1 MRPEALRT
9 LLLIALAALPT
20 PLGAQSSRTPG
31 AVEAGLILR
40 QLDGV
45 KRVLVVAAHP
55 DDEDT
60 ALMAALARGWGAEVA
75 YFALTRGEGGQN
87 LIGPE
92 LGEGLGI
99 VRTGEL
105 LAARGIDGAVQR
117 FSRAYDFGYSKT
129 AEETF
134 RQWPREELVRD
145 LVWAIRSFRPQV
157 LVSIFSGTPRD
168 GHGQHQAAGLAAL
181 DAWAAAGDPARF
193 PGQLEA
199 GLEPWTPVKLYRRTY
214 FDPENATLAMPTGNL
229 DPLLGRSHHQIAME
243 ARSRHRSQDFGT
255 AQAPGPRDTHL
266 ALLETRVPSGPD
278 DPILTGVDTTLA
290 TLARDLGEEGRPL
303 VAGYR
308 ESVARARGSLA
319 VERPAGAFPALAA
332 ARRSLDS
339 LIDLPGARSGEL
351 GRELERRRRLLDR
364 ALLAAA
370 GTRVELR
377 SRDDV
382 LVPGQEVLVEAR
394 VWSGRGATV
403 TLDAP
408 GIRAPAGWEVA
419 PLAPD
424 VTTDEEDEGG
434 FGRLFRPRETLADP
448 AATAAVDPG
457 TVALWRYEVR
467 VPADEPPSQPYFLER
482 PRDGALYRWPEN
494 ADVRTRPFGA
504 PLLEAA
510 VEATLALDGVETR
523 IAVRE
528 EVRYRGV
535 DKAAGEFWRP
545 LAVAPRV
552 SVEPE
557 AGLWVWPVDDTRPR
571 EVVFRLLGRDP
582 GGVSG
587 TLALEVPDGWRAE
600 PAAGNFA
607 LAGDGSEIRLRF
619 IVSPPESPAEGEFA
633 LRPIVEAGAA
643 RGEGVSI
650 RIIDYPHIEP
660 RLVSSPATIRVVR
673 LPVQVAERR
682 VGYVMGSGDDGP
694 EATRQLGL
702 DVTPLEP
709 GELEGARLDRFD
721 TIVLGVRAYEVR
733 PDLRAAN
740 GSLLAWVERGGTLV
754 VQYNKYEFNDGDYAP
769 YPLRIDAPAPRVTDE
784 TAPVALLDPEA
795 APVSWPN
802 RIRPSDFD
810 GWVQERGLYFPSEW
824 GEPYR
829 PLLSMADP
837 GEEPRL
843 GSLLVAPYGDGLYVH
858 TSLSFFRQLPAGV
871 PGAYRLWA
879 NLLSVDGERWRRSVA
894 DVRAGGR

>member
-1 MRPEALRT
+1 MPRQALRT
-9 LLLIALAALPT
+9 LFLIALAALPT

-31 AVEAGLILR
+31 AIEAGLILR

-60 ALMAALARGWGAEVA
+60 ALMATLARGWGAEVA

-105 LAARGIDGAVQR
+105 LAARSIDGAVQR

-129 AEETF
+129 AAETF
-134 RQWPREELVRD
+134 RQWPRDELVRD

-181 DAWAAAGDPARF
+181 DAWTAAGDPARF
-193 PGQLEA
+193 PDQLEA
-199 GLEPWTPVKLYRRTY
+199 GLAPWTPLKLYRRTF
-214 FDPENATLAMPTGNL
+214 FDPENATLAMPTGSL

-266 ALLETRVPSGPD
+266 ALLETRVRSGPG

-290 TLARDLGEEGRPL
+290 PLARGLGEEGRRL

-308 ESVARARGSLA
+308 ESLSRARGALA
-319 VERPAGAFPALAA
+319 VEHPGRAFPDLAA
-332 ARRSLDS
+332 ARRTLDS
-339 LIDLPGARSGEL
+339 LLAFPGARAGEL

-364 ALLAAA
+364 ALLAVT
-370 GTRVELR
+370 GTRIELR
-377 SRDDV
+377 AHDDV
-382 LVPGQEVLVEAR
+382 LVPGQDVLVEAR

-403 TLDAP
+403 TLEAP
-408 GIRAPAGWEVA
+408 GVRGPAEWAVA
-419 PLAPD
+419 PLSPD
-424 VTTDEEDEGG
+424 VTTEEEDEGG
-434 FGRLFRPRETLADP
+434 FGRFFRPEETFADP
-448 AATAAVDPG
+448 ASTVIVAPG
-457 TVALWRYEVR
+457 SVALWRYEVR
-467 VPADEPPSQPYFLER
+467 VPADALPSQPYFLER
-482 PRDGALYRWPEN
+482 PRDGAMYRWPDD
-494 ADVRTRPFGA
+494 AALRTRAFG
-504 PLLEAA
+504 PPPLEAG
-510 VEATLALDGVETR
+510 VEATLALDGIETR
-523 IAVRE
+523 VDVRE
-528 EVRYRGV
+528 EIRYRGV

-545 LAVAPRV
+545 LALAPRV

-571 EVVFRLLGRDP
+571 EVAVRLLGRDP
-582 GGVSG
+582 NGVSG
-587 TLALEVPDGWRAE
+587 TLELEVPEGWRAE
-600 PAAGNFA
+600 PAARAFE
-607 LAGDGSEIRLRF
+607 LAGDGAESRMLF
-619 IVSPPESPAEGEFA
+619 TVSPPATPAEGEFA
-633 LRPIVEAGAA
+633 LRPLVDTGAS

-673 LPVQVAERR
+673 LPVRVADRR
-682 VGYVMGSGDDGP
+682 IGYVMGSGDDGP

-702 DVTPLEP
+702 DVTLLEP

-740 GSLLAWVERGGTLV
+740 PALLAWVERGGTLV

-784 TAPVALLDPEA
+784 DAPVELLDPDA
-795 APVSWPN
+795 AVLAEPN
-802 RIRPSDFD
+802 RVRAADFE

-837 GEEPRL
+837 GEGPRL
-843 GSLLVAPYGDGLYVH
+843 GSLLVAPHGDGLYVH

-879 NLLSVDGERWRRSVA
+879 NLLSVDAERWRRSVA
-894 DVRAGGR
+894 NAAGEDP